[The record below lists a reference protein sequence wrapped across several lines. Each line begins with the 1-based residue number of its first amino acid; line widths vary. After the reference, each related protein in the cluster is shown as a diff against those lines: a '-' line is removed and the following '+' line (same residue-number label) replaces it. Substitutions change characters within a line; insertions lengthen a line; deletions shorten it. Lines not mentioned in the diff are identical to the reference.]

1 MDNTSSSSSELCITC
16 TFTINTQ
23 AKGCLV
29 VLLNTDT
36 TLISGPLRISRNSS
50 NNNTASDC
58 ITLSDNGHYIL
69 SVYDWEED
77 GGLSNETAVTTNIR
91 VVGIM
96 PIPTTSSVFEPGQC
110 TCDLCCLWNKRSSSQ
125 LLLSEHISS
134 VNSPAEDMTIFTVS
148 QAFPTSIVSESKSSK
163 TIYQ

>member
-1 MDNTSSSSSELCITC
+1 MDNTSSELCITC
-16 TFTINTQ
+16 TFTTNTQ

-50 NNNTASDC
+50 NNSTASDC

-77 GGLSNETAVTTNIR
+77 GGLSNETAVTTNMM
-91 VVGIM
+91 VSGIV
-96 PIPTTSSVFEPGQC
+96 PI
-110 TCDLCCLWNKRSSSQ
+110 SQ
-125 LLLSEHISS
+125 
-134 VNSPAEDMTIFTVS
+134 T
-148 QAFPTSIVSESKSSK
+148 KSSK
-163 TIYQ
+163 GLVYSHNNTSIIIIIQHHKVIHQFKQHHFLWNST

>member
-1 MDNTSSSSSELCITC
+1 MNNTSSSSSELCITC
-16 TFTINTQ
+16 TFTTNTQ

-36 TLISGPLRISRNSS
+36 TVISGPLRISRNS

-77 GGLSNETAVTTNIR
+77 GGLSNEIAWSSDIMVS
-91 VVGIM
+91 GIM
-96 PIPTTSSVFEPGQC
+96 SSQTMSSLFEPGQC

-125 LLLSEHISS
+125 LLVSEHS
-134 VNSPAEDMTIFTVS
+134 TIFTVS
-148 QAFPTSIVSESKSSK
+148 PTSIVTQTLATNANVSESKNSK
-163 TIYQ
+163 TIP

>member
-16 TFTINTQ
+16 TFTTNTQ

-36 TLISGPLRISRNSS
+36 TVISGPLRISRNS

-58 ITLSDNGHYIL
+58 ITLSDNGHYLL

-77 GGLSNETAVTTNIR
+77 GGLSNEIAVTIIIM
-91 VVGIM
+91 VAGIVQ
-96 PIPTTSSVFEPGQC
+96 IQT
-110 TCDLCCLWNKRSSSQ
+110 
-125 LLLSEHISS
+125 
-134 VNSPAEDMTIFTVS
+134 
-148 QAFPTSIVSESKSSK
+148 KSSIALVC
-163 TIYQ
+163 T

>member
-1 MDNTSSSSSELCITC
+1 MTYILYTAGTFDVTSVQYNTSSSSRELCITC
-16 TFTINTQ
+16 TFTTNSQ

-36 TLISGPLRISRNSS
+36 TLISGQLRISRNSS

-91 VVGIM
+91 VKGI
-96 PIPTTSSVFEPGQC
+96 IPSETKNSTTIRLMY
-110 TCDLCCLWNKRSSSQ
+110 T
-125 LLLSEHISS
+125 
-134 VNSPAEDMTIFTVS
+134 
-148 QAFPTSIVSESKSSK
+148 
-163 TIYQ
+163 

>member
-16 TFTINTQ
+16 TFTTNTQ

-77 GGLSNETAVTTNIR
+77 GGLSNETAVTTSIR
-91 VVGIM
+91 VIGIM
-96 PIPTTSSVFEPGQC
+96 LSIVLSEDITQPVISPTGVPTTSVS
-110 TCDLCCLWNKRSSSQ
+110 
-125 LLLSEHISS
+125 LLDSN
-134 VNSPAEDMTIFTVS
+134 NST
-148 QAFPTSIVSESKSSK
+148 
-163 TIYQ
+163 

>member
-1 MDNTSSSSSELCITC
+1 MTGTFDVTSVQYSMDNTSSSSSELCITC
-16 TFTINTQ
+16 TFTTNTQ

-50 NNNTASDC
+50 NNTASDC

-77 GGLSNETAVTTNIR
+77 GGLSNETAVTINIR
-91 VVGIM
+91 VKRIM
-96 PIPTTSSVFEPGQC
+96 PISQTMSTINIGLVYMYHIC
-110 TCDLCCLWNKRSSSQ
+110 T
-125 LLLSEHISS
+125 E
-134 VNSPAEDMTIFTVS
+134 
-148 QAFPTSIVSESKSSK
+148 
-163 TIYQ
+163 

>member
-1 MDNTSSSSSELCITC
+1 MQYSIYNTSSSSSELCITC
-16 TFTINTQ
+16 SFTTITQ

-36 TLISGPLRISRNSS
+36 TVISGPLRIYRNN

-77 GGLSNETAVTTNIR
+77 GGLSNKTAVTT
-91 VVGIM
+91 
-96 PIPTTSSVFEPGQC
+96 
-110 TCDLCCLWNKRSSSQ
+110 
-125 LLLSEHISS
+125 
-134 VNSPAEDMTIFTVS
+134 
-148 QAFPTSIVSESKSSK
+148 SICIGLV
-163 TIYQ
+163 

>member
-16 TFTINTQ
+16 TFTTNTQ

-77 GGLSNETAVTTNIR
+77 GGLSNEAAVTINIR
-91 VVGIM
+91 VKGIM
-96 PIPTTSSVFEPGQC
+96 PI
-110 TCDLCCLWNKRSSSQ
+110 SQ
-125 LLLSEHISS
+125 TISTINTGLVYMYHIL
-134 VNSPAEDMTIFTVS
+134 
-148 QAFPTSIVSESKSSK
+148 
-163 TIYQ
+163 Y

>member
-1 MDNTSSSSSELCITC
+1 MIIPIIIIIPAGTLDVTSVQYSMDNTSSSSSELCITC
-16 TFTINTQ
+16 TFTTNTQ

-50 NNNTASDC
+50 NNTASDC

-77 GGLSNETAVTTNIR
+77 GGLSNETAVTTSINISINIGL
-91 VVGIM
+91 V
-96 PIPTTSSVFEPGQC
+96 SV
-110 TCDLCCLWNKRSSSQ
+110 
-125 LLLSEHISS
+125 H
-134 VNSPAEDMTIFTVS
+134 MTYVS
-148 QAFPTSIVSESKSSK
+148 
-163 TIYQ
+163 